1 MVAGQRPGRG
11 QAAMREIAAMRGIMR
26 CAGSKFADEVTAVRE
41 RVSGWLYLL
50 GWTVVCRMPR
60 RWAQWMFRQ
69 IADQLWRRRGPGVMQ
84 LEANL
89 ARVIGPDASVMDLR
103 RLSRDGMRSY
113 LRYWLEVFRL
123 PVIPPAEILGRM
135 RAAGE
140 EQTAF
145 RHLAAGRGVIFA
157 LPHMGN
163 WEHAGAWIVLRGA
176 GKVTTVAERLR
187 PESLYDRFVAFR
199 ERLGMEVLPH
209 SAGAS
214 RFGVLAQRLRA
225 GGLVALL
232 CERDLTGSGIEVE
245 FFGEPARIMGGP
257 AALAEQTGAALMPV
271 TLWYEGENWGAHI
284 HQEIPVP
291 GTGTGQ
297 EKIAAMTQQLARV
310 FQDGIARHPEDWHML
325 QKVFVADLD
334 AGRLRHGPATAAR
347 RVTAPRRHPS
357 RLRILIWSLR
367 QYLEV
372 SIECPVGLCCPPV
385 PRRQRQPVPG
395 RSCRHERVV
404 HRAPGNAKSGEPAG
418 KLVRRP
424 AWPS

>member
-1 MVAGQRPGRG
+1 
-11 QAAMREIAAMRGIMR
+11 
-26 CAGSKFADEVTAVRE
+26 
-41 RVSGWLYLL
+41 
-50 GWTVVCRMPR
+50 
-60 RWAQWMFRQ
+60 
-69 IADQLWRRRGPGVMQ
+69 
-84 LEANL
+84 
-89 ARVIGPDASVMDLR
+89 
-103 RLSRDGMRSY
+103 
-113 LRYWLEVFRL
+113 
-123 PVIPPAEILGRM
+123 
-135 RAAGE
+135 
-140 EQTAF
+140 
-145 RHLAAGRGVIFA
+145 VIFA

-214 RFGVLAQRLRA
+214 RFGVLAQRLRT

-291 GTGTGQ
+291 ETGTGQ

-310 FQDGIARHPEDWHML
+310 FEDGIARHPEDWHML

-334 AGRLRHGPATAAR
+334 TGRLR
-347 RVTAPRRHPS
+347 
-357 RLRILIWSLR
+357 
-367 QYLEV
+367 
-372 SIECPVGLCCPPV
+372 
-385 PRRQRQPVPG
+385 
-395 RSCRHERVV
+395 
-404 HRAPGNAKSGEPAG
+404 PAG
-418 KLVRRP
+418 QQPPP
-424 AWPS
+424 AG